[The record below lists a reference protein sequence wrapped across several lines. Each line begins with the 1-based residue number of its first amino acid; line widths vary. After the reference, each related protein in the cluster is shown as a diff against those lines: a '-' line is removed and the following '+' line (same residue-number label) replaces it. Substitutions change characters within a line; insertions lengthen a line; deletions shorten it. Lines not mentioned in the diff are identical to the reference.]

1 MASLPHPVS
10 ANLSLDRLSAYLAS
24 PIDPE
29 LPLGIKVA
37 EEAIRKAGQMFLV
50 KANDPNRDPTKALKL
65 KASSGILPMINGQV
79 LLALVH
85 KAEADDPAHG
95 TYSTLA
101 GGVDLEDCF
110 FPELPGRSEFEAPAC
125 VVAAA
130 REAEEESHGFFQQA
144 DTQKAILS
152 GKATLLPNGGMK
164 REGDGF
170 FAAPIFAVPLNHLT
184 PERNLETLLAWM
196 NGAAE
201 AAARRNPDEEVRGF
215 ALVRIS
221 AILQEQMRIEA
232 ETKARKQTL
241 QAQHPEE
248 AAFKEACKK
257 DEVLR
262 ALNIE
267 PARVKL
273 EGTDTVIKVNA
284 ATRRTFAESMDFFR
298 GILQRDA

>member
-1 MASLPHPVS
+1 MASVS
-10 ANLSLDRLSAYLAS
+10 NPQPLIPGLDRLTAYLSS
-24 PIDPE
+24 PIPPQ
-29 LPLGIKVA
+29 LRPGIKIA
-37 EEAIRKAGQMFLV
+37 EEAIRKAGQMFLD
-50 KANDPNRDPTKALKL
+50 KAMDPNRDPTKALKL
-65 KASSGILPMINGQV
+65 KASAGILPMINGQV

-85 KAEADDPAHG
+85 KKEADDPAHG

-101 GGVDLEDCF
+101 GGVDLEDF
-110 FPELPGRSEFEAPAC
+110 FHAEKSAC

-170 FAAPIFAVPLNHLT
+170 FAAPIFAVPLNHGD
-184 PERNLETLLAWM
+184 LETLLTQM
-196 NGAAE
+196 N
-201 AAARRNPDEEVRGF
+201 AAAKAAVEKNENEEVRGF

-221 AILQEQMRIEA
+221 DILQEQMRIEA

-248 AAFKEACKK
+248 AAFKKACKK
-257 DEVLR
+257 DEVLC

-267 PARVKL
+267 PAKVKL
-273 EGTDTVIKVNA
+273 AGTDTVLKVNA
-284 ATRRTFAESMDFFR
+284 ATRRTFAESMDFFIDSIR
-298 GILQRDA
+298 KDA